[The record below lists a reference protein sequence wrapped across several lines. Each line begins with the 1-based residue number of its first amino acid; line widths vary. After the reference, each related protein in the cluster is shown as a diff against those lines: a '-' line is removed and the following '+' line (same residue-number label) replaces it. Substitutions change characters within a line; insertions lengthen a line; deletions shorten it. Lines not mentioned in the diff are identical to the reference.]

1 MDAYSWCREYPD
13 TLRRL
18 YPMANVS
25 ATRPPRILFIVERVT
40 DAFVR
45 RIKQLSFLEI
55 DCLEFRHLEVN
66 GASAVYFDLDER
78 LRRAAPVEPLSDDER
93 VIITTPVRTPKRIEA
108 ESPVVQPAWRP
119 VAEPPA
125 VQPSAWAPATADHA
139 PFVAPEP
146 APSVEEVASAV
157 PGLGVSLES
166 RMAELF
172 AELSTEDTPSAIET
186 PTRIEAEPPVAQPAW
201 RPVAEPPPVQP
212 SAGAPATADYAPFV
226 APEPAPSVEE
236 VASKVPGLGVS
247 LESRMAEFCAELS
260 AEETPPAIET
270 PKRIEAEPPVVP
282 PAWRPV
288 AEPPAVPPSAGPPA
302 TADYAPFVA
311 PEPAPSVEE
320 VASTVPELGV
330 SLESRMAEL
339 FAELSAEETP
349 SAIETPTR
357 IEAEPPVVQPA
368 WPSFPEPQAVQASA
382 VASASS
388 DSAPFQAPEPA
399 PSVEEVASAVP
410 EVGVSLESRMAELF
424 AELSAAET
432 PSAIE
437 TPTRIEAEP
446 PVVPPAWPSFPE
458 PQAVQASAVASASS
472 DSAPFQAP
480 EPAPSVEEVASA
492 VPEVGVSLESRMA
505 ELFAE
510 LSAAEIPSSAE
521 MPTEEYAAPEE
532 EHAVPSLE
540 VVDAEA
546 VTDEPPLRL
555 ESIDATARQEEPESP
570 SRSADVAANSDLQT
584 LLRELHVERQPEI
597 EPPTDEAEVEST
609 ERAAEAPAEAPVETN
624 AAAVEERADAELI
637 GCSGGHVDPTGRSCW
652 HDPSAVCFCQCH
664 ASQAAAPAEVE
675 TPAPATTRPFWAKP
689 SANKVL
695 PPSGGRTYFFSQVA
709 RDSAPA
715 RQTVAPW
722 QQVPAPAQPRPAA
735 SSRLP
740 AAPAVHTAAP
750 APQPAAAAG
759 PKPVVAK
766 RKEPIPDHPELESLH
781 FPKDGLSR
789 RWLEF
794 LNQLNGAK

>member
-1 MDAYSWCREYPD
+1 MKPTFKKLEVPDLSNLEKLVAENIEGIEPGLRVIDARLCLGQAAIDLVALDAREALVLVALDFAADEGLLLRVMDAYSWCREYPD

-66 GASAVYFDLDER
+66 GASAVYFDLVER

-93 VIITTPVRTPKRIEA
+93 VIITTPVWTPKRIEA

-146 APSVEEVASAV
+146 APSVEEVASTV

-166 RMAELF
+166 RMAEL
-172 AELSTEDTPSAIET
+172 
-186 PTRIEAEPPVAQPAW
+186 
-201 RPVAEPPPVQP
+201 
-212 SAGAPATADYAPFV
+212 
-226 APEPAPSVEE
+226 
-236 VASKVPGLGVS
+236 
-247 LESRMAEFCAELS
+247 CAELS

-270 PKRIEAEPPVVP
+270 PRRIEAEPPVVQ

-288 AEPPAVPPSAGPPA
+288 AEPPAVQPSAEAPA

-424 AELSAAET
+424 AELSAAE
-432 PSAIE
+432 
-437 TPTRIEAEP
+437 
-446 PVVPPAWPSFPE
+446 
-458 PQAVQASAVASASS
+458 
-472 DSAPFQAP
+472 
-480 EPAPSVEEVASA
+480 
-492 VPEVGVSLESRMA
+492 
-505 ELFAE
+505 
-510 LSAAEIPSSAE
+510 IPSSAE

-570 SRSADVAANSDLQT
+570 SRSADVEANSDLQT
-584 LLRELHVERQPEI
+584 LLRELHVETQPEI

-624 AAAVEERADAELI
+624 AAAVEEQAGAELI

-709 RDSAPA
+709 RAAAPA

-740 AAPAVHTAAP
+740 ATPAAHTAAP

-789 RWLEF
+789 QWLEF

>member
-1 MDAYSWCREYPD
+1 MKPTFKKLEVPDLSNLEKLVAENIEGIEPGLRVIDARLCLGQAAIDLVALDAREALVLVALDFAADEGLLLRVMDAYSWCREYPD

-66 GASAVYFDLDER
+66 GASAVYFDLVER

-93 VIITTPVRTPKRIEA
+93 VIITTPVWTPKRIEA

-139 PFVAPEP
+139 PFV
-146 APSVEEVASAV
+146 
-157 PGLGVSLES
+157 
-166 RMAELF
+166 
-172 AELSTEDTPSAIET
+172 
-186 PTRIEAEPPVAQPAW
+186 
-201 RPVAEPPPVQP
+201 
-212 SAGAPATADYAPFV
+212 
-226 APEPAPSVEE
+226 
-236 VASKVPGLGVS
+236 
-247 LESRMAEFCAELS
+247 
-260 AEETPPAIET
+260 
-270 PKRIEAEPPVVP
+270 
-282 PAWRPV
+282 
-288 AEPPAVPPSAGPPA
+288 
-302 TADYAPFVA
+302 
-311 PEPAPSVEE
+311 
-320 VASTVPELGV
+320 
-330 SLESRMAEL
+330 
-339 FAELSAEETP
+339 
-349 SAIETPTR
+349 
-357 IEAEPPVVQPA
+357 
-368 WPSFPEPQAVQASA
+368 
-382 VASASS
+382 
-388 DSAPFQAPEPA
+388 
-399 PSVEEVASAVP
+399 
-410 EVGVSLESRMAELF
+410 
-424 AELSAAET
+424 
-432 PSAIE
+432 
-437 TPTRIEAEP
+437 
-446 PVVPPAWPSFPE
+446 
-458 PQAVQASAVASASS
+458 
-472 DSAPFQAP
+472 AP

-570 SRSADVAANSDLQT
+570 SRSADVEANSDLQT
-584 LLRELHVERQPEI
+584 LLRELHVETQPEI

-624 AAAVEERADAELI
+624 AAAVEEQAGAELI

-740 AAPAVHTAAP
+740 ATPAAHTAAP

-789 RWLEF
+789 QWLEF

>member
-1 MDAYSWCREYPD
+1 MKPTFKKLEVPDLSNLEKLVAENIEGIEPGLRVIDARLCLGQAAIDLVALDAREALVLVALDFAADEGLLLRVMDAYSWCREYPD

-66 GASAVYFDLDER
+66 GASAVYFDLVER

-93 VIITTPVRTPKRIEA
+93 VIITTPVWTPKRIEA

-146 APSVEEVASAV
+146 APSVEEVASTV
-157 PGLGVSLES
+157 PG
-166 RMAELF
+166 
-172 AELSTEDTPSAIET
+172 
-186 PTRIEAEPPVAQPAW
+186 
-201 RPVAEPPPVQP
+201 
-212 SAGAPATADYAPFV
+212 
-226 APEPAPSVEE
+226 
-236 VASKVPGLGVS
+236 
-247 LESRMAEFCAELS
+247 
-260 AEETPPAIET
+260 
-270 PKRIEAEPPVVP
+270 
-282 PAWRPV
+282 
-288 AEPPAVPPSAGPPA
+288 
-302 TADYAPFVA
+302 
-311 PEPAPSVEE
+311 
-320 VASTVPELGV
+320 LGV

-357 IEAEPPVVQPA
+357 IEAEPPVVQ
-368 WPSFPEPQAVQASA
+368 
-382 VASASS
+382 
-388 DSAPFQAPEPA
+388 
-399 PSVEEVASAVP
+399 
-410 EVGVSLESRMAELF
+410 
-424 AELSAAET
+424 
-432 PSAIE
+432 
-437 TPTRIEAEP
+437 
-446 PVVPPAWPSFPE
+446 PAWPSFPE

-570 SRSADVAANSDLQT
+570 SRSADVEANSDLQT
-584 LLRELHVERQPEI
+584 LLRELHVETQPEI

-624 AAAVEERADAELI
+624 AAAVEEQAGAELI

-740 AAPAVHTAAP
+740 ATPAAHTAAP

-789 RWLEF
+789 QWLEF

>member
-1 MDAYSWCREYPD
+1 MKPTFKKLEVPDLSNLEKLVAENIEGIEPGLRVIDARLCLGQAAIDLVALDARKALVLVALDFAADEGLLLRVMDAYSWCREYPD

-66 GASAVYFDLDER
+66 GASAVYFDLVER

-146 APSVEEVASAV
+146 APSVEEVASTV
-157 PGLGVSLES
+157 PGLGVSLESRMAELCAELSAEETPPAIETPRRIEAEPPVVQPAWRPVAEPPAVEPSAGPPATADHAPFVAPEPAPSVEEVASTVPELGVSLES

-172 AELSTEDTPSAIET
+172 AELSTEDTPSVIET
-186 PTRIEAEPPVAQPAW
+186 PTRIEAEPPVVQPAW

-236 VASKVPGLGVS
+236 VASTVPG
-247 LESRMAEFCAELS
+247 
-260 AEETPPAIET
+260 
-270 PKRIEAEPPVVP
+270 
-282 PAWRPV
+282 
-288 AEPPAVPPSAGPPA
+288 
-302 TADYAPFVA
+302 
-311 PEPAPSVEE
+311 
-320 VASTVPELGV
+320 LGV

-357 IEAEPPVVQPA
+357 IEAEPPVVQ
-368 WPSFPEPQAVQASA
+368 
-382 VASASS
+382 
-388 DSAPFQAPEPA
+388 
-399 PSVEEVASAVP
+399 
-410 EVGVSLESRMAELF
+410 
-424 AELSAAET
+424 
-432 PSAIE
+432 
-437 TPTRIEAEP
+437 
-446 PVVPPAWPSFPE
+446 PAWPSFPE

-570 SRSADVAANSDLQT
+570 SRSADVEANSDLQT
-584 LLRELHVERQPEI
+584 LLRELHVETQPEI

-722 QQVPAPAQPRPAA
+722 QQVPAPAQPPPAA

-740 AAPAVHTAAP
+740 ATPAAHTAAP

-789 RWLEF
+789 QWLEF

>member
-1 MDAYSWCREYPD
+1 MKPTFKKLEVQDLSNLEKLVAENIEGIEPGLRVIDARLCLGQAAIDLVALDARKALVLVALDFAADEGLLLRVMDAYSWCREYPD

-66 GASAVYFDLDER
+66 GASAVYFDLVER

-93 VIITTPVRTPKRIEA
+93 VIITTPVRTP
-108 ESPVVQPAWRP
+108 
-119 VAEPPA
+119 
-125 VQPSAWAPATADHA
+125 
-139 PFVAPEP
+139 
-146 APSVEEVASAV
+146 
-157 PGLGVSLES
+157 
-166 RMAELF
+166 
-172 AELSTEDTPSAIET
+172 
-186 PTRIEAEPPVAQPAW
+186 TRIEAEPPVVQPAW

-236 VASKVPGLGVS
+236 VASTVPGL
-247 LESRMAEFCAELS
+247 
-260 AEETPPAIET
+260 
-270 PKRIEAEPPVVP
+270 
-282 PAWRPV
+282 
-288 AEPPAVPPSAGPPA
+288 
-302 TADYAPFVA
+302 
-311 PEPAPSVEE
+311 
-320 VASTVPELGV
+320 
-330 SLESRMAEL
+330 
-339 FAELSAEETP
+339 
-349 SAIETPTR
+349 
-357 IEAEPPVVQPA
+357 
-368 WPSFPEPQAVQASA
+368 
-382 VASASS
+382 
-388 DSAPFQAPEPA
+388 
-399 PSVEEVASAVP
+399 
-410 EVGVSLESRMAELF
+410 
-424 AELSAAET
+424 
-432 PSAIE
+432 
-437 TPTRIEAEP
+437 
-446 PVVPPAWPSFPE
+446 
-458 PQAVQASAVASASS
+458 
-472 DSAPFQAP
+472 
-480 EPAPSVEEVASA
+480 
-492 VPEVGVSLESRMA
+492 GVSLESRMA

-584 LLRELHVERQPEI
+584 LLRELHVETQPEI

-624 AAAVEERADAELI
+624 AAAVEEQAGAELI

-740 AAPAVHTAAP
+740 ATPAAHTAAP

-789 RWLEF
+789 QWLEF

>member
-1 MDAYSWCREYPD
+1 MKPTFKKLEVPDLSNLEKLVAENIEGIEPGLRVIDARLCLGQAAIDLVALDARKALVLVALDFAADEGLLLRVMDAYSWCREYPD

-66 GASAVYFDLDER
+66 GASAVYFDLVER

-146 APSVEEVASAV
+146 APSVEEVASTV

-166 RMAELF
+166 RMAEL
-172 AELSTEDTPSAIET
+172 
-186 PTRIEAEPPVAQPAW
+186 
-201 RPVAEPPPVQP
+201 
-212 SAGAPATADYAPFV
+212 
-226 APEPAPSVEE
+226 
-236 VASKVPGLGVS
+236 
-247 LESRMAEFCAELS
+247 CAELS

-270 PKRIEAEPPVVP
+270 PRRIEAEPPVVQ

-288 AEPPAVPPSAGPPA
+288 AEPPAVQPSAEAPA

-424 AELSAAET
+424 AELSAAE
-432 PSAIE
+432 
-437 TPTRIEAEP
+437 
-446 PVVPPAWPSFPE
+446 
-458 PQAVQASAVASASS
+458 
-472 DSAPFQAP
+472 
-480 EPAPSVEEVASA
+480 
-492 VPEVGVSLESRMA
+492 
-505 ELFAE
+505 
-510 LSAAEIPSSAE
+510 IPSSAE

-570 SRSADVAANSDLQT
+570 SRSADVEANSDLQT
-584 LLRELHVERQPEI
+584 LLRELHVETQPEI

-624 AAAVEERADAELI
+624 AAAVEEQAGAELI

-740 AAPAVHTAAP
+740 AAPAAHTAAP

-789 RWLEF
+789 QWLEF

>member
-1 MDAYSWCREYPD
+1 MKPTFKKLEVPDLSNLEKLVAENIEGIEPGLRVIDARLCLGQAAIDLVALDARKALVLVALDFAADEGLLLRVMDAYSWCREYPD

-66 GASAVYFDLDER
+66 GASAVYFDLVER

-146 APSVEEVASAV
+146 APSVEEVASTV

-166 RMAELF
+166 RMAEL
-172 AELSTEDTPSAIET
+172 
-186 PTRIEAEPPVAQPAW
+186 
-201 RPVAEPPPVQP
+201 
-212 SAGAPATADYAPFV
+212 
-226 APEPAPSVEE
+226 
-236 VASKVPGLGVS
+236 
-247 LESRMAEFCAELS
+247 CAELS

-270 PKRIEAEPPVVP
+270 PRRIEAEPPVVQ

-288 AEPPAVPPSAGPPA
+288 AEPPAVQPSAEAPA

-424 AELSAAET
+424 AELSAAE
-432 PSAIE
+432 
-437 TPTRIEAEP
+437 
-446 PVVPPAWPSFPE
+446 
-458 PQAVQASAVASASS
+458 
-472 DSAPFQAP
+472 
-480 EPAPSVEEVASA
+480 
-492 VPEVGVSLESRMA
+492 
-505 ELFAE
+505 
-510 LSAAEIPSSAE
+510 IPSSAE

-570 SRSADVAANSDLQT
+570 SRSADVEANSDLQT
-584 LLRELHVERQPEI
+584 LLRELHVETQPEI

-624 AAAVEERADAELI
+624 AAAVEEQAGAELI

-740 AAPAVHTAAP
+740 ATPAAHTAAP

-789 RWLEF
+789 QWLEF

>member
-1 MDAYSWCREYPD
+1 MKPTFKKLEVPDLSNLEKLVAENIEGIEPGLRVIDARLCLGQAAIDLVALDARKALVLVALDFAADEGLLLRVMDAYSWCREYPD

-66 GASAVYFDLDER
+66 GASAVYFDLVER

-186 PTRIEAEPPVAQPAW
+186 PTRIEAEPPV
-201 RPVAEPPPVQP
+201 VQ
-212 SAGAPATADYAPFV
+212 
-226 APEPAPSVEE
+226 
-236 VASKVPGLGVS
+236 
-247 LESRMAEFCAELS
+247 
-260 AEETPPAIET
+260 
-270 PKRIEAEPPVVP
+270 
-282 PAWRPV
+282 
-288 AEPPAVPPSAGPPA
+288 
-302 TADYAPFVA
+302 
-311 PEPAPSVEE
+311 
-320 VASTVPELGV
+320 
-330 SLESRMAEL
+330 
-339 FAELSAEETP
+339 
-349 SAIETPTR
+349 
-357 IEAEPPVVQPA
+357 
-368 WPSFPEPQAVQASA
+368 
-382 VASASS
+382 
-388 DSAPFQAPEPA
+388 
-399 PSVEEVASAVP
+399 
-410 EVGVSLESRMAELF
+410 
-424 AELSAAET
+424 
-432 PSAIE
+432 
-437 TPTRIEAEP
+437 
-446 PVVPPAWPSFPE
+446 PAWPSFPE

-584 LLRELHVERQPEI
+584 LLRELHVETQPEI

-624 AAAVEERADAELI
+624 AAAVEEQAGAELI

-740 AAPAVHTAAP
+740 ATPAAHTAAP
-750 APQPAAAAG
+750 APQPAAAAAG

-789 RWLEF
+789 QWLEF

>member
-1 MDAYSWCREYPD
+1 MKPTFKKLEVPDLSNLEKLVAENIEGIEPGLRVIDARLCLGQAAIDLVALDAREALVLVALDFAADEGLLLRVMDAYSWCREYPD

-66 GASAVYFDLDER
+66 GASAVYFDLVER

-93 VIITTPVRTPKRIEA
+93 VIITTPVWTPKRIEA

-166 RMAELF
+166 RMAEL
-172 AELSTEDTPSAIET
+172 
-186 PTRIEAEPPVAQPAW
+186 
-201 RPVAEPPPVQP
+201 
-212 SAGAPATADYAPFV
+212 
-226 APEPAPSVEE
+226 
-236 VASKVPGLGVS
+236 
-247 LESRMAEFCAELS
+247 CAELS

-270 PKRIEAEPPVVP
+270 PR
-282 PAWRPV
+282 
-288 AEPPAVPPSAGPPA
+288 
-302 TADYAPFVA
+302 
-311 PEPAPSVEE
+311 
-320 VASTVPELGV
+320 
-330 SLESRMAEL
+330 
-339 FAELSAEETP
+339 
-349 SAIETPTR
+349 R
-357 IEAEPPVVQPA
+357 IEAEPPVVQ
-368 WPSFPEPQAVQASA
+368 
-382 VASASS
+382 
-388 DSAPFQAPEPA
+388 
-399 PSVEEVASAVP
+399 
-410 EVGVSLESRMAELF
+410 
-424 AELSAAET
+424 
-432 PSAIE
+432 
-437 TPTRIEAEP
+437 
-446 PVVPPAWPSFPE
+446 PAWPSFPE

-570 SRSADVAANSDLQT
+570 SRSADVEANSDLQT
-584 LLRELHVERQPEI
+584 LLRELHVETQPEI

-624 AAAVEERADAELI
+624 AAAVEEQAGAELI

-740 AAPAVHTAAP
+740 ATPAAHTAAP

-789 RWLEF
+789 QWLEF

>member
-1 MDAYSWCREYPD
+1 MKPTFKKLEVPDLSNLEKLVAENIEGIEPGLRVIDARLCLGQAAIDLVALDARKALVLVALDFAADEGLLLRVMDAYSWCREYPD

-66 GASAVYFDLDER
+66 GASAVYFDLVER

-146 APSVEEVASAV
+146 APSVEEVASTV
-157 PGLGVSLES
+157 PG
-166 RMAELF
+166 
-172 AELSTEDTPSAIET
+172 
-186 PTRIEAEPPVAQPAW
+186 
-201 RPVAEPPPVQP
+201 
-212 SAGAPATADYAPFV
+212 
-226 APEPAPSVEE
+226 
-236 VASKVPGLGVS
+236 
-247 LESRMAEFCAELS
+247 
-260 AEETPPAIET
+260 
-270 PKRIEAEPPVVP
+270 
-282 PAWRPV
+282 
-288 AEPPAVPPSAGPPA
+288 
-302 TADYAPFVA
+302 
-311 PEPAPSVEE
+311 
-320 VASTVPELGV
+320 LGV

-357 IEAEPPVVQPA
+357 IEAEPPVVQ
-368 WPSFPEPQAVQASA
+368 
-382 VASASS
+382 
-388 DSAPFQAPEPA
+388 
-399 PSVEEVASAVP
+399 
-410 EVGVSLESRMAELF
+410 
-424 AELSAAET
+424 
-432 PSAIE
+432 
-437 TPTRIEAEP
+437 
-446 PVVPPAWPSFPE
+446 PAWPSFPE

-570 SRSADVAANSDLQT
+570 SRSADVEANSDLQT
-584 LLRELHVERQPEI
+584 LLRELHVETQPEI

-624 AAAVEERADAELI
+624 AAAVEEQAGAELI

-709 RDSAPA
+709 RAAAPA

-740 AAPAVHTAAP
+740 ATPAAHTAAP

-789 RWLEF
+789 QWLEF

>member
-1 MDAYSWCREYPD
+1 MKPTFKKLEVPDLSNLEKLVAENIEGIEPGLRVIDARLCLGQAAIDLVALDAREALVLVALDFAADEGLLLRVMDAYSWCREYPD

-66 GASAVYFDLDER
+66 GASAVYFDLVER

-93 VIITTPVRTPKRIEA
+93 VIITTPVWTPKRIEA

-157 PGLGVSLES
+157 PG
-166 RMAELF
+166 
-172 AELSTEDTPSAIET
+172 
-186 PTRIEAEPPVAQPAW
+186 
-201 RPVAEPPPVQP
+201 
-212 SAGAPATADYAPFV
+212 
-226 APEPAPSVEE
+226 
-236 VASKVPGLGVS
+236 
-247 LESRMAEFCAELS
+247 
-260 AEETPPAIET
+260 
-270 PKRIEAEPPVVP
+270 
-282 PAWRPV
+282 
-288 AEPPAVPPSAGPPA
+288 
-302 TADYAPFVA
+302 
-311 PEPAPSVEE
+311 
-320 VASTVPELGV
+320 LGV

-424 AELSAAET
+424 
-432 PSAIE
+432 
-437 TPTRIEAEP
+437 
-446 PVVPPAWPSFPE
+446 
-458 PQAVQASAVASASS
+458 
-472 DSAPFQAP
+472 
-480 EPAPSVEEVASA
+480 
-492 VPEVGVSLESRMA
+492 G
-505 ELFAE
+505 E

-570 SRSADVAANSDLQT
+570 SRSADVEANSDLQT
-584 LLRELHVERQPEI
+584 LLRELLVETQPEI
-597 EPPTDEAEVEST
+597 APPTAEAAVEPT

-624 AAAVEERADAELI
+624 AAAVEEQAGAELI

-695 PPSGGRTYFFSQVA
+695 PPSGGRT
-709 RDSAPA
+709 
-715 RQTVAPW
+715 
-722 QQVPAPAQPRPAA
+722 
-735 SSRLP
+735 
-740 AAPAVHTAAP
+740 
-750 APQPAAAAG
+750 
-759 PKPVVAK
+759 
-766 RKEPIPDHPELESLH
+766 
-781 FPKDGLSR
+781 
-789 RWLEF
+789 
-794 LNQLNGAK
+794 

>member
-1 MDAYSWCREYPD
+1 MKPTFKKLEVPDLSNLEKLVAENIEGIEPGLRVIDARLCLGQAAIDLVALDAREALVLVALDFAADEGLLLRVMDAYSWCREYPD

-66 GASAVYFDLDER
+66 GASAVYFDLVER

-93 VIITTPVRTPKRIEA
+93 VIITTPVWTPKRIEA

-125 VQPSAWAPATADHA
+125 VQPSAWAPATADH
-139 PFVAPEP
+139 
-146 APSVEEVASAV
+146 
-157 PGLGVSLES
+157 
-166 RMAELF
+166 
-172 AELSTEDTPSAIET
+172 
-186 PTRIEAEPPVAQPAW
+186 
-201 RPVAEPPPVQP
+201 
-212 SAGAPATADYAPFV
+212 
-226 APEPAPSVEE
+226 
-236 VASKVPGLGVS
+236 
-247 LESRMAEFCAELS
+247 
-260 AEETPPAIET
+260 
-270 PKRIEAEPPVVP
+270 
-282 PAWRPV
+282 
-288 AEPPAVPPSAGPPA
+288 
-302 TADYAPFVA
+302 APFVA

-357 IEAEPPVVQPA
+357 IEAEPPVVQ
-368 WPSFPEPQAVQASA
+368 
-382 VASASS
+382 
-388 DSAPFQAPEPA
+388 
-399 PSVEEVASAVP
+399 
-410 EVGVSLESRMAELF
+410 
-424 AELSAAET
+424 
-432 PSAIE
+432 
-437 TPTRIEAEP
+437 
-446 PVVPPAWPSFPE
+446 PAWPSFPE

-570 SRSADVAANSDLQT
+570 SRSADVEANSDLQT
-584 LLRELHVERQPEI
+584 LLRELHVETQPEI

-624 AAAVEERADAELI
+624 AAAVEERAGAELI

-709 RDSAPA
+709 RAAAPA

-740 AAPAVHTAAP
+740 ATPAAHTAAP

-789 RWLEF
+789 QWLEF

>member
-1 MDAYSWCREYPD
+1 MKPTFKKLEVPDLSNLEKLVAENIEGIEPGLRVIDARLCLGQAAIDLVALDARKALVLVALDFAADEGLLLRVMDAYSWCREYPD

-66 GASAVYFDLDER
+66 GASAVYFDLVER

-172 AELSTEDTPSAIET
+172 AALSTEDTPSAIET
-186 PTRIEAEPPVAQPAW
+186 PTRIEAEPPVVQPAW

-212 SAGAPATADYAPFV
+212 SAGA
-226 APEPAPSVEE
+226 
-236 VASKVPGLGVS
+236 
-247 LESRMAEFCAELS
+247 
-260 AEETPPAIET
+260 
-270 PKRIEAEPPVVP
+270 
-282 PAWRPV
+282 
-288 AEPPAVPPSAGPPA
+288 PA

-424 AELSAAET
+424 AELSAAE
-432 PSAIE
+432 
-437 TPTRIEAEP
+437 
-446 PVVPPAWPSFPE
+446 
-458 PQAVQASAVASASS
+458 
-472 DSAPFQAP
+472 
-480 EPAPSVEEVASA
+480 
-492 VPEVGVSLESRMA
+492 
-505 ELFAE
+505 
-510 LSAAEIPSSAE
+510 IPSSAE

-570 SRSADVAANSDLQT
+570 SRLADVAANSDLQT
-584 LLRELHVERQPEI
+584 LLRELHVETQPEI
-597 EPPTDEAEVEST
+597 EPLTDEAEVEST

-740 AAPAVHTAAP
+740 ATPAAHTAAP

-789 RWLEF
+789 QWLEF